1 MDDMRDMLIDIL
13 LHKPNKLT
21 FEQLADYL
29 LSDKEIYRAFE
40 LLKAEKE
47 GNLILPPCKVG
58 DTVWEWIS
66 VKDRLPE
73 NGTKCLVYTNRGEY
87 GGCEITY
94 YNDGF
99 YIQYSDVTHWQY
111 LPQPPKEEEKAL
123 REKEK

>member
-1 MDDMRDMLIDIL
+1 MADMRDRLAEIIRNAHMMANPLSQVGYAEADAL
-13 LHKPNKLT
+13 LAN
-21 FEQLADYL
+21 
-29 LSDKEIYRAFE
+29 
-40 LLKAEKE
+40 
-47 GNLILPPCKVG
+47 GVILP
-58 DTVWEWIS
+58 EWIS

-111 LPQPPKEEEKAL
+111 LPQPPKEEKAL
-123 REKEK
+123 REKDE